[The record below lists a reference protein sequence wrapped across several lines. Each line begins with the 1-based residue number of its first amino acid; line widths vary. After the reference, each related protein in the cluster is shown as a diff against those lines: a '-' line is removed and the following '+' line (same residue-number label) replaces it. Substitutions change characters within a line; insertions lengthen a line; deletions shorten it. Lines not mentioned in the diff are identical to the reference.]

1 MKKIVFCI
9 CLTLFAGFSIA
20 QEATTV
26 PQETPTPD
34 VGPAAAMVEAADQDV
49 WHNVKSSDGVIE
61 ATLPGKA
68 TKKLDRRRTLAGTIT
83 TKVLEFHTDDV
94 EFTVTSTR
102 LPKLLR
108 KLASDQRLYETA
120 KEKVLS
126 RAYGKQKSFEETTI
140 DGFTA
145 RELHYE
151 VVDFEDE
158 SHHGYDGVAVF
169 LVLNNKVYVANA
181 IMAKED
187 GNADLEKFRKSI
199 KIKKDN

>member
-1 MKKIVFCI
+1 MKKIAFSI
-9 CLTLFAGFSIA
+9 CLTLLFVGFSIA
-20 QEATTV
+20 QDAATTA

-34 VGPAAAMVEAADQDV
+34 VDPTAEVVEAADQDV

-68 TKKLDRRRTLAGTIT
+68 TKKLDRRRTLAGTVT
-83 TKVLEFHTDDV
+83 TRVLEFHTDDV

-102 LPKLLR
+102 LPKILR
-108 KLASDQRLYETA
+108 KMASDQRLYGTA

-140 DGFTA
+140 DGFAA

-158 SHHGYDGVAVF
+158 SHNGYDGVAVF
-169 LVLNNKVYVANA
+169 LVRDNKVYVANA
-181 IMAKED
+181 IMTKED
-187 GNADLEKFRKSI
+187 GSADLEKFRKSI
-199 KIKKDN
+199 RIKK